1 MEDFDNYIYSI
12 SENIPTYEG
21 KAGNDY
27 NAPNALTYKSKIS
40 IASDAIR
47 TYFENHYSQSVN
59 EHFVDLMVGLTI
71 ITLIISTSTTAW
83 FKIIESIDEGIG
95 IQSGLEDYHTTLNNN
110 SSNKGIPLKPFF
122 SFLNQTSLKDYKC
135 VLCSP
140 SALKNFSLN
149 HLLMPFYDL
158 NITLMDN
165 TVLKEDIQAEIPSNS
180 NTKIFVV
187 NSYGLW
193 RWCIYKFKMDLDKG
207 NEHSNSKVCY
217 FIHNLQEDT
226 VSSTP
231 LSSLILFVGII
242 IMLSKL
248 ENDMHLK
255 RGPVT
260 PSAKSDTE
268 NEDEPPENGKND
280 IKMIIK
286 LKNLARFY
294 ILSGGRAYNI
304 GPSFKLSCL
313 AFILLNT
320 CCVLSSKPIFKHIK
334 ANIISIRSIE
344 RLRSFKCANIKIK
357 SRIEKNLLDIS
368 VEKSLSDKLFQKFVQ
383 HLNNLDSENYDAA
396 NTTIPKSKKT
406 SQKIIRKGILD
417 CLHKTASPS
426 NLTLGIIPN
435 TGYNETS
442 DFEILLLKI
451 LLNALCQTLKVDDN
465 NNEDLQS
472 LQRKLSKI
480 PNDWLSQMIDDEQLC
495 LDSCDFAIY
504 FEIMNLIKKFKTKKY
519 LTLNRKFVP
528 TLKNFF
534 KNEIPMAEIY
544 GDL

>member
-1 MEDFDNYIYSI
+1 
-12 SENIPTYEG
+12 
-21 KAGNDY
+21 
-27 NAPNALTYKSKIS
+27 
-40 IASDAIR
+40 
-47 TYFENHYSQSVN
+47 
-59 EHFVDLMVGLTI
+59 
-71 ITLIISTSTTAW
+71 
-83 FKIIESIDEGIG
+83 
-95 IQSGLEDYHTTLNNN
+95 
-110 SSNKGIPLKPFF
+110 
-122 SFLNQTSLKDYKC
+122 
-135 VLCSP
+135 
-140 SALKNFSLN
+140 
-149 HLLMPFYDL
+149 
-158 NITLMDN
+158 
-165 TVLKEDIQAEIPSNS
+165 
-180 NTKIFVV
+180 
-187 NSYGLW
+187 
-193 RWCIYKFKMDLDKG
+193 
-207 NEHSNSKVCY
+207 
-217 FIHNLQEDT
+217 
-226 VSSTP
+226 
-231 LSSLILFVGII
+231 
-242 IMLSKL
+242 MLSKL